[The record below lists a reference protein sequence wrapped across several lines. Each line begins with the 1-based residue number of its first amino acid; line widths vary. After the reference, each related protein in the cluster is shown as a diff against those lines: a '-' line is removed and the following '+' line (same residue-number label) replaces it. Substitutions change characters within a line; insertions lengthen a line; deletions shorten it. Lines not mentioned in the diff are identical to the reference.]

1 MTKLSNLHERPQV
14 VRYSSAS
21 EYWNLFI
28 WPFILSMISI
38 YGVRMLLGIELI
50 EGPLP
55 SSTGSDPLAST
66 RNGLFSLNQKKK
78 PVL

>member
-14 VRYSSAS
+14 VGYSSAS

-38 YGVRMLLGIELI
+38 YGVRMLLGIQLMKV
-50 EGPLP
+50 PFRP
-55 SSTGSDPLAST
+55 PLA
-66 RNGLFSLNQKKK
+66 RNRW
-78 PVL
+78 PVLGMGFSA